1 MATAQQIS
9 IDGQLIL
16 NTVTSIL
23 PLLSAIPQVG
33 QNAQLI
39 QLSSSAA
46 QSLLQIIAQLPTTG
60 SGSITPAQQAALLSQ
75 VYSILGA
82 SVLSNPEWKVQP

>member
-9 IDGQLIL
+9 LDAQLIL

-33 QNAQLI
+33 QNQQLI
-39 QLSSSAA
+39 N
-46 QSLLQIIAQLPTTG
+46 
-60 SGSITPAQQAALLSQ
+60 
-75 VYSILGA
+75 Y
-82 SVLSNPEWKVQP
+82 PEARPKVCFR